1 MMPTKRA
8 NQTGRKTERFG
19 VRLAALRK
27 AAGFTQVELAAEI
40 GMTQRML
47 AYYEGQSD
55 YPPVHLL
62 PALAQALGVS
72 TDELLGVTRLT
83 RAKAPSG
90 RLQRRLAQLEQM
102 PPKEKRQVLQVL
114 DTFLERERLKKQV
127 AGG

>member
-1 MMPTKRA
+1 
-8 NQTGRKTERFG
+8 
-19 VRLAALRK
+19 
-27 AAGFTQVELAAEI
+27 LAAEI
-40 GMTQRML
+40 GTTQRML

-62 PALAQALGVS
+62 PALATALGVS
-72 TDELLGVTRLT
+72 TDALLGVTTLK

-90 RLQRRLAQLEQM
+90 RLHRRLAQLEQM

-127 AGG
+127 A